1 MAARE
6 VIVEEK
12 CFEVKGT
19 AVNITMPENDL
30 KVDLRLTLK
39 FGNIAGND

>member
-19 AVNITMPENDL
+19 TVNITMPDAPLRN
-30 KVDLRLTLK
+30 DLRLTLK
-39 FGNIAGND
+39 FSNIPGEG